1 MPLSLDEKSN
11 ALFERIVLI
20 EMDNRP
26 VKPDRQLINKI
37 RAEIPYIIQQALKGL
52 QELLD
57 SNELYESTRS
67 RQLVEELYS
76 DCDSV
81 QAFIRDRLA
90 KDFSEKIK
98 TKELSEMYK
107 SYCQEVEREPLSR
120 NNFYRNLRE
129 KGYGKKTIDGY
140 DYIVGLKTKE
150 NTSFVKVD
158 QNEIP
163 FD

>member
-1 MPLSLDEKSN
+1 MYIYPGEKTASI
-11 ALFERIVLI
+11 RIYAETQSFYDFGRCTGGDV
-20 EMDNRP
+20 
-26 VKPDRQLINKI
+26 I
-37 RAEIPYIIQQALKGL
+37 RLWSHVRDV
-52 QELLD
+52 D
-57 SNELYESTRS
+57 SWTALYESTRS